1 MKRLS
6 LYDILIIEV
15 YKVYMTVKRVISMLT
30 YLKGDLLSS
39 PAQVLVNTV
48 NTVGVMGKG
57 IALQF
62 KKKYHEMFTAYQK
75 VCEKQQLD
83 TGKLYLWKS
92 PEKWVLMF
100 PTKKHWRNPSRMEYI
115 ESGLQKFVDNYERL
129 GIESIAFPK
138 LGCGNGGLEWS
149 AVKLIMEK
157 YLRPLPISIYI
168 YTDNYNAVANPEHTD
183 TTFVDWLHSNP
194 KSLSFQTLKEELQA
208 VIEVNNQIPYVDGS
222 IKHISWQNEN
232 LTIKNG
238 KEITITDEQ
247 FCDFWDYIR
256 NTGIIENDRIPETYA
271 EYSSILLQILSK
283 LKYLQPVLVSGDE
296 NKLEESTGYQC
307 AGG

>member
-1 MKRLS
+1 
-6 LYDILIIEV
+6 
-15 YKVYMTVKRVISMLT
+15 MLT

-39 PAQVLVNTV
+39 PAQVQVNTV

-62 KKKYHEMFTAYQK
+62 KKKYPEMFTAYQR

-100 PTKKHWRNPSRMEYI
+100 PTKKHWRNPSRIEYI
-115 ESGLQKFVDNYERL
+115 ESGLQKFVDNYEMF

-138 LGCGNGGLEWS
+138 LGCGNGGLKWS
-149 AVKLIMEK
+149 VVKPIMEK

-168 YTDNYNAVANPEHTD
+168 YTDNYNGVDNPEHTD
-183 TTFVDWLHSNP
+183 IAFVDWLHSNP
-194 KSLSFQTLKEELQA
+194 KSLSFQTLKEELQT
-208 VIEVNNQIPYVDGS
+208 VIESNNQILYADGS
-222 IKHISWQNEN
+222 IKHISWQDDN
-232 LTIKNG
+232 LIIKNG
-238 KEITITDEQ
+238 KEFIITDEQ

-256 NTGIIENDRIPETYA
+256 NTGVIENDRIPETYA
-271 EYSSILLQILSK
+271 DYSAILLRILSK
-283 LKYLQPVLVSGDE
+283 LKYLQPILVSSDE

-307 AGG
+307 AEG

>member
-1 MKRLS
+1 
-6 LYDILIIEV
+6 
-15 YKVYMTVKRVISMLT
+15 MLT

-39 PAQVLVNTV
+39 PAQVQVNTV

-62 KKKYHEMFTAYQK
+62 KKKYPEMFTAYQGI
-75 VCEKQQLD
+75 CERQQFD
-83 TGKLYLWKS
+83 TGNLYLWKS

-100 PTKKHWRNPSRMEYI
+100 PTKKHWRNPSKMEYI

-138 LGCGNGGLEWS
+138 LGCGNGGLEWPV
-149 AVKLIMEK
+149 VKLIMEK
-157 YLRPLPISIYI
+157 YLRSLPISIYI
-168 YTDNYNAVANPEHTD
+168 YTDNYNGVIDPEYAD
-183 TTFVDWLHSNP
+183 TTFVNWMHSNP
-194 KSLSFQTLKEELQA
+194 ESLSFQTLKEELQT
-208 VIEVNNQIPYVDGS
+208 VIEVNNQKLYIGGN
-222 IKHISWQNEN
+222 IRHISWQNEN

-238 KEITITDEQ
+238 EEITITDEQ

-271 EYSSILLQILSK
+271 KYSSILLQILSK
-283 LKYLQPVLVSGDE
+283 LKYLQPILISGDE

-307 AGG
+307 AEG

>member
-1 MKRLS
+1 
-6 LYDILIIEV
+6 
-15 YKVYMTVKRVISMLT
+15 MLT

-39 PAQVLVNTV
+39 PAQVQVNTV

-62 KKKYHEMFTAYQK
+62 KKKYPEMFTAYQR

-138 LGCGNGGLEWS
+138 LGCGN
-149 AVKLIMEK
+149 A
-157 YLRPLPISIYI
+157 ISIYI
-168 YTDNYNAVANPEHTD
+168 YTDNYNISDTPEHTD

-208 VIEVNNQIPYVDGS
+208 VIESNNQILYADGS
-222 IKHISWQNEN
+222 IKHISWQDDS

-238 KEITITDEQ
+238 REFTISDEQ

-271 EYSSILLQILSK
+271 EYSAILLQILSK
-283 LKYLQPVLVSGDE
+283 LKYLQPILVSGDE
-296 NKLEESTGYQC
+296 NKLATS
-307 AGG
+307 AMH

>member
-1 MKRLS
+1 
-6 LYDILIIEV
+6 
-15 YKVYMTVKRVISMLT
+15 MLT
-30 YLKGDLLSS
+30 YLKGNLLSS
-39 PAQVLVNTV
+39 PAQVQVNTV

-62 KKKYHEMFTAYQK
+62 KKKYPEMFTAYQR

-115 ESGLQKFVDNYERL
+115 ESGLQKFVNNYERL

-168 YTDNYNAVANPEHTD
+168 YTDNYNGEDTLEYTD
-183 TTFVDWLHSNP
+183 ITFVDWQYTNP
-194 KSLSFQTLKEELQA
+194 KSLNFQTLKEELQA
-208 VIEVNNQIPYVDGS
+208 VIESNNQILYADGS
-222 IKHISWQNEN
+222 IKHISWQNES
-232 LTIKNG
+232 LIVKNG
-238 KEITITDEQ
+238 KEVTILDEQ

-271 EYSSILLQILSK
+271 EYSAILLQILSK
-283 LKYLQPVLVSGDE
+283 LKYLQPILVSGDE

-307 AGG
+307 AEG

>member
-1 MKRLS
+1 
-6 LYDILIIEV
+6 
-15 YKVYMTVKRVISMLT
+15 
-30 YLKGDLLSS
+30 
-39 PAQVLVNTV
+39 
-48 NTVGVMGKG
+48 
-57 IALQF
+57 
-62 KKKYHEMFTAYQK
+62 
-75 VCEKQQLD
+75 
-83 TGKLYLWKS
+83 
-92 PEKWVLMF
+92 
-100 PTKKHWRNPSRMEYI
+100 MEYI

-168 YTDNYNAVANPEHTD
+168 YTDNYNISDTPEHTD

-208 VIEVNNQIPYVDGS
+208 VIESNNQILYADGS
-222 IKHISWQNEN
+222 IKHISWQDES

-238 KEITITDEQ
+238 KEFTISDEQ

-271 EYSSILLQILSK
+271 EYSAILLQILSK
-283 LKYLQPVLVSGDE
+283 LKYLQPILVSGDE

-307 AGG
+307 AEG